1 MADILFGYGIPLFE
15 ALLILLGIGIGVV
28 FGYRR
33 MHQRQIRLERALV
46 ELRQR
51 RADLESELAALH
63 QQQASLDRELAEM
76 RARDDPDRF
85 KALHDHLQSAIAH
98 EFVKGL
104 DYIRDKSE
112 KTLEELEDHQVNLR
126 DKQNLIVAKVHEM
139 IQHAYNVVGLFSM
152 NQEEPSCQMCNL
164 KGLVEKVLVELYPY
178 AQARGVVL
186 QPRLANVEPI
196 MLNRDFAVQ
205 ILRNVI
211 HNAIKYSLRDSV
223 VNVSLDLRESGTGRQ
238 GKWACVEVK
247 DRGRGI
253 PEEDKARL
261 FTLLQRGDGLVEP
274 GTGIG
279 LHYTRML
286 AERIGV
292 DVTLAESAPQQ
303 GSTFR
308 IVFPYR

>member
-1 MADILFGYGIPLFE
+1 LFGYGIPLFE
-15 ALLILLGIGIGVV
+15 ALLVLLGIGIGVV

-33 MHQRQIRLERALV
+33 MHQRQICLERELV

-51 RADLESELAALH
+51 RADLENELAELH
-63 QQQASLDRELAEM
+63 QHQVSLDRELVEM

-112 KTLEELEDHQVNLR
+112 KTLEELEDYQVNLR
-126 DKQNLIVAKVHEM
+126 DKQNLIVAKTHEM

-152 NQEEPSCQMCNL
+152 TQEEPSRQLCNL
-164 KGLVEKVLVELYPY
+164 KGLVEKVLVELYTY

-196 MLNRDFAVQ
+196 MTNHAFAVQ

-211 HNAIKYSLRDSV
+211 HNAIKYSPHDSV
-223 VNVSLDLRESGTGRQ
+223 VNVSLDLREDGTSQ
-238 GKWACVEVK
+238 EKLACVEVK

-253 PEEDKARL
+253 PEEDQAQL
-261 FTLLQRGDGLVEP
+261 FKLLQRSDGLVEP

-292 DVTLAESAPQQ
+292 NVTLAESAPQQ
-303 GSTFR
+303 GATFR

>member
-15 ALLILLGIGIGVV
+15 ALIILLGIGIGVV
-28 FGYRR
+28 LGYRR
-33 MHQRQIRLERALV
+33 MRQRQIRLERELV

-51 RADLESELAALH
+51 RADLESELAELRQH
-63 QQQASLDRELAEM
+63 QVSLDRELVELQS
-76 RARDDPDRF
+76 RDNLDRF

-98 EFVKGL
+98 EFVRGL

-112 KTLEELEDHQVNLR
+112 QTLEELEDHQVNLR
-126 DKQNLIVAKVHEM
+126 DKQNLIVAKTHEM

-152 NQEEPSCQMCNL
+152 NQEEPSRQMCNL
-164 KGLVEKVLVELYPY
+164 KGLVERVLVELYPY

-186 QPRLANVEPI
+186 QPRLVNVEPI
-196 MLNRDFAVQ
+196 MVNHDCAVQ

-211 HNAIKYSLRDSV
+211 HNAIKYSPHDSV
-223 VNVSLDLRESGTGRQ
+223 VNVNLNLQEDGASHQ
-238 GKWACVEVK
+238 GKLACVEVK
-247 DRGRGI
+247 DRGKGI
-253 PEEDKARL
+253 LEEDKARL
-261 FTLLQRGDGLVEP
+261 FKLLQRGDGLVEP

-308 IVFPYR
+308 IVFPYH

>member
-1 MADILFGYGIPLFE
+1 M
-15 ALLILLGIGIGVV
+15 
-28 FGYRR
+28 
-33 MHQRQIRLERALV
+33 
-46 ELRQR
+46 
-51 RADLESELAALH
+51 
-63 QQQASLDRELAEM
+63 
-76 RARDDPDRF
+76 
-85 KALHDHLQSAIAH
+85 
-98 EFVKGL
+98 KGL

-112 KTLEELEDHQVNLR
+112 KTLEELENHQVNLGN
-126 DKQNLIVAKVHEM
+126 KPNLIVAKIHEM

-152 NQEEPSCQMCNL
+152 NQEEPSRQMCNL

-196 MLNRDFAVQ
+196 MINRDFVVQ

-211 HNAIKYSLRDSV
+211 HNAIKYSPHDSV
-223 VNVSLDLRESGTGRQ
+223 VNVNLDLRESGPSEE
-238 GKWACVEVK
+238 KLACVEVK
-247 DRGRGI
+247 DRGKGI
-253 PEEDKARL
+253 LEEDKARL
-261 FTLLQRGDGLVEP
+261 FKLLQRGDGLVEP